1 MTSATPA
8 SLGWDFDQLSEAEL
22 DALAPRPDTV
32 TKVKRKRGRPAKV
45 KEPVKFNTIVEK
57 DMAVQLNRVVE
68 TLGISRYDALR
79 EAVRDYVE
87 KHSAA

>member
-1 MTSATPA
+1 MPTTF
-8 SLGWDFDQLSEAEL
+8 GWDFDQLTEEEIEAK
-22 DALAPRPDTV
+22 LAEATTHVRN
-32 TKVKRKRGRPAKV
+32 RKRGRPAKV
-45 KEPVKFNTIVEK
+45 KDPVKFNTIVEK

-68 TLGISRYDALR
+68 ALGISRYDALR